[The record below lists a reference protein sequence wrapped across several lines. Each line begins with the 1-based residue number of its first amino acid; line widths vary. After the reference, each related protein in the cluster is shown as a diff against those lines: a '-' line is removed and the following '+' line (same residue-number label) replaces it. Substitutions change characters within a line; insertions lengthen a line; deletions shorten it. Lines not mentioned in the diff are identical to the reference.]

1 MQDGGVQDAEDAD
14 GVVLAGQVD
23 LDGRC
28 VAGEES
34 LVCTQMSVFD
44 TPWGV
49 GDMDLPSTS
58 SIQ

>member
-1 MQDGGVQDAEDAD
+1 MQDAEDAD

-23 LDGRC
+23 LDGRR

-34 LVCTQMSVFD
+34 LVCTQMSVFNISR
-44 TPWGV
+44 GV
-49 GDMDLPSTS
+49 GDIDLPSTS